1 MKKFF
6 KDFFKSP
13 VIQICLGICF
23 ISPLGM
29 FILHGNECTI
39 IDYFKLAG
47 FLFITTFG
55 FIAILLIIDELVYRY
70 KIKNNSKKQ

>member
-1 MKKFF
+1 MKEFFKKFF
-6 KDFFKSP
+6 KSP
-13 VIQICLGICF
+13 IIQICLGTCF

-29 FILHGNECTI
+29 FILHGNQFTI
-39 IDYFKLAG
+39 MHYLTLAG

-70 KIKNNSKKQ
+70 KNKNNTKKQ